1 MTAKTLAN
9 LSTEIDV
16 QLPTNNLGQIH
27 ADTLR
32 NVLKDIINNEYVP
45 VGNILTTQGTPG
57 DTTFLRGDG
66 SWQTVSSGG
75 GGIGGGSSYRY
86 ISGTSSANVGD
97 ICYCDTSGAGFVLT
111 LPTSP
116 VTGAGIS
123 IRDARGTWTG
133 QNLVLDPGSN
143 KISSNLGTFSC
154 NVADAN
160 FDLVW
165 RGSTIGW
172 EPEFN
177 IASLSRGGG
186 GIGVGTATGRST
198 VSGIAGASGA
208 GAGPAV
214 FWSTTDKASTITV
227 SGGGLVATSNTS
239 GGGHHIIRATATAVA
254 LPAYFEITGASATGA
269 SGGNVGAGL
278 ANAKFD
284 LNGQYLGQGGIDA
297 FGWFTNAYA
306 EGPGQGNTIA
316 SGTYIN
322 TDVIGFLYSGTQ
334 ITVSKNGTALGTFTA
349 PTGSPTGGTFPTGL
363 FPAAN
368 IPADTGATVT
378 ANFGGTAL
386 AHLPTGSHSW
396 DGSQSA

>member
-45 VGNILTTQGTPG
+45 VGNILTNVGTPG

-66 SWQTVSSGG
+66 SWQTIVGG
-75 GGIGGGSSYRY
+75 GGGGGSGSTYRY
-86 ISGTSSANVGD
+86 VSGTSSANIGD
-97 ICYCDTSGAGFVLT
+97 VCYCDTSGAGFVLT

-116 VTGAGIS
+116 VTGSGIS

-143 KISSNLGTFSC
+143 KIASNLGTFAC

-172 EPEFN
+172 EPEFI
-177 IASLSRGGG
+177 IANLTRAGG
-186 GIGVGTATGRST
+186 GIAVGTAVGRAII
-198 VSGIAGASGA
+198 SGISGGSGA
-208 GAGPAV
+208 GAGP
-214 FWSTTDKASTITV
+214 TV
-227 SGGGLVATSNTS
+227 TLNPADSGINLAFSN
-239 GGGHHIIRATATAVA
+239 GNLTATASANDSTLHIVRSTA
-254 LPAYFEITGASATGA
+254 PANTASLPAYFEVTGAA
-269 SGGNVGAGL
+269 VDAGFGV
-278 ANAKFD
+278 ANSRFP

-297 FGWFTNAYA
+297 FGIFVNSYA
-306 EGPGQGNTIA
+306 EGPGQAALVSG
-316 SGTYIN
+316 GTYGP
-322 TDVIGFLYSGTQ
+322 TDVMGLLYSSTQ
-334 ITVSKNGTALGTFTA
+334 LTISKNGTAIGTFA
-349 PTGSPTGGTFPTGL
+349 SPTANPGGSSGPGMY
-363 FPAAN
+363 AAVYVK
-368 IPADTGATVT
+368 AVTGATIT
-378 ANFGGTAL
+378 ANFGGTTL
-386 AHLPTGSHSW
+386 THLPTGATSW
-396 DGSQSA
+396 DGSQTNP